1 MNNPFRLEGNR
12 VVLRDWRDSDL
23 AEFARL
29 NADAEAR
36 RYFPTVLTREASD
49 LEAGRARQRAID
61 DGFTFWPVEIP
72 GVTEF
77 AGFTGL
83 LRTSF
88 EAHFTPCV
96 EIGWRFLPAFW
107 GKGYASEAARLA
119 LAYGFESLNLDEIV
133 ALTTVSNQP
142 SRKVMERIGMTR
154 TEEDDFDH
162 PRIEAGH
169 PLRRH
174 VLYRLKRDDW
184 LRQLAPN
191 GA

>member
-184 LRQLAPN
+184 LRQQAPN